1 MKKALLTIVLSCIIL
16 IGIDAQKWD
25 GFFNPVTVDRIS
37 AGEGEKAGMGTW
49 FFRPTASIAAT
60 VFSLG
65 FKEDGTFDGINA
77 SFLAKSGVGISYAHF
92 VEADGEVVNNYSIN
106 GMLLLPTDG
115 ATNAAFAVSISAF
128 RINAGV
134 GYNAVK
140 GAFKSNIFFLTGVNF
155 VF

>member
-1 MKKALLTIVLSCIIL
+1 MKKVLLIIAVLCVTL
-16 IGIDAQKWD
+16 ISVDAQKWD
-25 GFFNPVTVDRIS
+25 GFFKPVTVDRIT
-37 AGEGEKAGMGTW
+37 AVDKAGVGTW

-92 VEADGEVVNNYSIN
+92 VEADGEAVNNYSLN

-115 ATNAAFAVSISAF
+115 ATNAAFAVSVSAF

-134 GYNAVK
+134 GYNATK

>member
-1 MKKALLTIVLSCIIL
+1 MKKALLTIILLCAIL
-16 IGIDAQKWD
+16 IGVDAQKWD
-25 GFFNPVTVDRIS
+25 GFFKPVTVDRIT
-37 AGEGEKAGMGTW
+37 AVDKAGVGTW

-92 VEADGEVVNNYSIN
+92 VESEGVAVNNYSLN

-115 ATNAAFAVSISAF
+115 ATNAAFAVTVSAF

-140 GAFKSNIFFLTGVNF
+140 GAFKENIFFLTGVNF
-155 VF
+155 TF